1 MKLGSK
7 KTKQAELLDVLG
19 GDVSTPT
26 GPSDTPASV
35 TANAPEPAP
44 VLQKVTGRGS
54 LPEVEEMG
62 YVDLFLPLFLVILTN
77 I

>member
-7 KTKQAELLDVLG
+7 KTKEAELLDVLG
-19 GDVSTPT
+19 GDDLASTRPAEA
-26 GPSDTPASV
+26 PASV

-62 YVDLFLPLFLVILTN
+62 YVDLFFPIFFSLY
-77 I
+77 